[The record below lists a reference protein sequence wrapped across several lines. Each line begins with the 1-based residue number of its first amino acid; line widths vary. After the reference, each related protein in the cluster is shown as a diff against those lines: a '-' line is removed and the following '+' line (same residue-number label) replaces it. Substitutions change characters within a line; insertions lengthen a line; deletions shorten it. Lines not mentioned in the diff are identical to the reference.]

1 MVSGVE
7 GVRPAWWQA
16 LHGDDPYMPDVCS
29 NGRFVGNRKE
39 FTGLQLEEIIFNRLH
54 NKAWCSKE
62 ADLYVGPAR
71 SSAVDRMR
79 HWNMLKQKW
88 LHQDCSGETR
98 PDNLNTGD
106 HLSWKRYR
114 DFVRNGGDRAVHKEI
129 ERLYQ
134 DKKVKARAAGA
145 SCGAC
150 GALRSWQ
157 PAAAYAICQAY
168 GAGAADAAA
177 AATLPR
183 LAFLTPHQPDN
194 QRADGVFRSSCLRR
208 HRRVRT

>member
-29 NGRFVGNRKE
+29 NGKFVGNRKE

-79 HWNMLKQKW
+79 HWN
-88 LHQDCSGETR
+88 
-98 PDNLNTGD
+98 
-106 HLSWKRYR
+106 
-114 DFVRNGGDRAVHKEI
+114 I
-129 ERLYQ
+129 EA
-134 DKKVKARAAGA
+134 KVV
-145 SCGAC
+145 
-150 GALRSWQ
+150 
-157 PAAAYAICQAY
+157 
-168 GAGAADAAA
+168 
-177 AATLPR
+177 
-183 LAFLTPHQPDN
+183 TP
-194 QRADGVFRSSCLRR
+194 GLLW
-208 HRRVRT
+208 